1 MLFNDLITLD
11 VLIFLITINYIIST
25 NLIMLVYLGGLYLLT
40 ISMIML
46 IFDADIYTGFLLVI
60 DLGVG
65 LVFFIFILHFTSF
78 LFQKSTINLS
88 NRGYI
93 YSPICIIMLIIITKY
108 NSTSSTNNDIVD
120 FCKNWFFKVTYLDYY
135 NVLNTN
141 EITELNL
148 LFDSY
153 FTLNSFEFFIIN
165 FTLLFGLL
173 TSILLCFFIQRVFN
187 ILNYSQIINLDILKF
202 VDSSFFIRNQN
213 MITQTNTSG
222 STSIWVKSKN

>member
-93 YSPICIIMLIIITKY
+93 YSPICIIILIIITKY

-120 FCKNWFFKVTYLDYY
+120 FCKN
-135 NVLNTN
+135 
-141 EITELNL
+141 
-148 LFDSY
+148 
-153 FTLNSFEFFIIN
+153 
-165 FTLLFGLL
+165 
-173 TSILLCFFIQRVFN
+173 
-187 ILNYSQIINLDILKF
+187 
-202 VDSSFFIRNQN
+202 
-213 MITQTNTSG
+213 
-222 STSIWVKSKN
+222 